1 MTQHTDLQST
11 IAARE
16 RDYEQLLSTKSA
28 VDEQLTAVIQ
38 QSAEKDKIISQISE
52 DKNNLGKIYK

>member
-16 RDYEQLLSTKSA
+16 RDYEQLLSAKSA
-28 VDEQLTAVIQ
+28 VDQQLTAVIQ
-38 QSAEKDKIISQISE
+38 QSAEKDNIISQISE